1 MKRDVRVATLLLLA
15 VVVAVSAVTSWQVW
29 QAYRR
34 TLAEIDTNNL
44 NLAQALNT
52 YAEGVFTQSAILLL
66 GVSERVETDG
76 VTPQHLQ
83 RVQALVSRQEQ
94 LLNQL
99 SDMAILDA
107 HGALLMDS
115 NRAHASIPGTGTAT
129 STGTVTFNAAP
140 PYFVHHRDNPS
151 RDIFIG
157 APLRSPA
164 SGEWVI
170 TVSRRVEDGN
180 GRFNGVA
187 VVSLGIE
194 NFLRPFGKIDIG
206 GSGAISLAS
215 TGGQLLVRY
224 PFRDQDTGRDLSKS
238 SSLVR
243 QFADTASGTASFR
256 SSLDGTQ
263 RLYAFR
269 KSDQYPVVTTVALGK
284 NEALSAWRHD
294 ALVTLGVVIALL
306 AAVAAVGRRLIVNIK
321 RRVVAEASLL
331 ALREDLL
338 RANRRLE
345 VQATQDSLTGLAN
358 RRSFDEALSVE
369 ARRAAREGT
378 ALSLL
383 LFDLDYFKRFND
395 TYGHVAGD
403 RCLKAVSDAL
413 QRRAKRPGDLVARYG
428 GEELA
433 VILPN
438 TDLQGARNVA
448 DLLLQH
454 IHALNIPHRASPHAR
469 VTASA
474 GVATLQGSQS
484 QGWELELIETADRAL
499 YRAKAAGRNCSMS

>member
-1 MKRDVRVATLLLLA
+1 MKRDVRLATLLLLA
-15 VVVAVSAVTSWQVW
+15 VVVSVSAVTSWQVW

-66 GVSERVETDG
+66 GVSERLETDG
-76 VTPQHLQ
+76 FAAHHLQ
-83 RVQALVSRQEQ
+83 RVQSLVSRQEQ

-99 SDMAILDA
+99 SGLAILDA
-107 HGALLMDS
+107 QGALLMDS
-115 NRAHASIPGTGTAT
+115 GGRLASGLGAGTG
-129 STGTVTFNAAP
+129 NAGLA
-140 PYFVHHRDNPS
+140 YFVHHRGNPS

-157 APLRSPA
+157 APLRSPS

-170 TVSRRVEDGN
+170 TVSRRLEDGN

-206 GSGAISLAS
+206 NSGAISLAS

-224 PFRDQDTGRDLSKS
+224 PYREQDMGRDLSKS
-238 SSLVR
+238 FNFVR
-243 QFADTASGTASFR
+243 QFAGTESGTASFR
-256 SSLDGTQ
+256 SSLDGIQ

-269 KSDQYPVVTTVALGK
+269 KSDHYPVLTTVALGTD
-284 NEALSAWRHD
+284 EALSAWRHD
-294 ALVTLGVVIALL
+294 ALVTLGVVMALL
-306 AAVAAVGRRLIVNIK
+306 AAVAAVGRRLIVSIK
-321 RRVVAEASLL
+321 RRIVAEGSLL

-345 VQATQDSLTGLAN
+345 VQATQDALTGLAN
-358 RRSFDEALSVE
+358 RRSFDEALAVE